1 VLALKEGDQNKSRGG
16 DIMRA
21 PKETATIFQWIEDPT
36 QVWLGQTKG
45 RVAEVMVTEPLP
57 GRIIVPAG
65 GVAARVRKAAGRF
78 VCYEKRGNLGIITAK
93 VQNVGE
99 VYDEIDALLDEIE
112 KDEDIRAVAIYTL
125 NGLFASLPIR

>member
-1 VLALKEGDQNKSRGG
+1 MK
-16 DIMRA
+16 A
-21 PKETATIFQWIEDPT
+21 PNNPATIFQWVTDPT
-36 QVWLGQTKG
+36 ETCLGQTRA
-45 RVAEVMVTEPLP
+45 RVAEVMVTDPIP
-57 GRIIVPAG
+57 GRVFVPAG
-65 GVAARVRKAAGRF
+65 GYAARARKVAERI
-78 VCYEKRGNLGIITAK
+78 VLYEKQGPVGVITAR